1 MSLITFICLLIFLT
15 FFITGLKRNN
25 NFLSPARVYGLLW
38 SFIIGLL
45 DYKFSRLQ
53 FKWDAM
59 DWFIILLGILAF
71 LIGTYIS
78 YIINI
83 NKKFLPSSDIRS
95 TIRSIVIDEKKL
107 FNIILVGF
115 AIWVICFFSE
125 WQIEGY
131 LPIFTNKPDTA
142 RIQFGVFGL
151 HILVSSVNVILFLIL
166 QYFILVRR
174 HRVKKTF
181 LILFFII
188 SMGNYV
194 LIVQRY
200 GLFLLIM
207 MAFCLYYYSG
217 KKISGRT
224 IIIFASLL
232 LLTVI
237 GIQSLRVSELIKAYI
252 IYNSKI
258 KFPMRYAELAIPY
271 MYLSMNLE
279 NFARFYS
286 QVENHSFGF
295 LSTEFIFHFFGTKY
309 FIAEYFGFEK
319 FKYFIGGYNTYP
331 YFWPYY
337 YDFGVL
343 GLGLIPLGIGFIIS
357 EVYYFLHRNPSLT
370 LLAVYSVAFSV
381 LMVTFNSDPLTKT
394 EMVLSYTLIIVLQLF
409 IVKKD
414 NDNDKVLIEEYN
426 H

>member
-15 FFITGLKRNN
+15 FFVTGFKSNS
-25 NFLSPARVYGLLW
+25 NFLSPPRVYGMLW

-53 FKWDAM
+53 FNWDAM
-59 DWFIILLGILAF
+59 DWLIVLLGILAF
-71 LIGTYIS
+71 LLGTYIS
-78 YIINI
+78 YVLNI
-83 NKKFLPSSDIRS
+83 NKKFLSSSYIRS
-95 TIRSIVIDEKKL
+95 TIRGIIIDERKL
-107 FNIILVGF
+107 FNIILISF
-115 AIWVICFFSE
+115 LIWVICFIAE

-142 RIQFGVFGL
+142 RTQFGVFGL
-151 HILVSSVNVILFLIL
+151 HIIVSSVNVVLFLII

-174 HRVKKTF
+174 HKMKKSF
-181 LILFFII
+181 LIIFFII
-188 SMGNYV
+188 SMGNYI

-224 IIIFASLL
+224 IIIFASLIV
-232 LLTVI
+232 LTII
-237 GIQSLRVSELIKAYI
+237 GIQSLRVSELIKVYI

-258 KFPMRYAELAIPY
+258 KFPMKYAELAIPY

-279 NFARFYS
+279 NFVRFYS
-286 QVENHSFGF
+286 EIENHSFGF
-295 LSTEFIFHFFGTKY
+295 LSTEFIFHFFGSKY

-337 YDFGVL
+337 YDFGVF
-343 GLGLIPLGIGFIIS
+343 GLGLIPLVIGFIIS
-357 EVYYFLHRNPSLT
+357 EIYYFLHRNPSLA

-394 EMVLSYTLIIVLQLF
+394 EMVLSYSMIIVTQLF
-409 IVKKD
+409 ITKKSNDEIVLNKKD
-414 NDNDKVLIEEYN
+414 
-426 H
+426 HH